1 MIYRGRSYFVRACN
15 KVPIWTPNKHDIQ
28 FQLCTVETS
37 IEQKMFVFVWSA
49 WHSPCKHFSKQIEK
63 LGRFAM
69 NLHILKSI
77 YICDQNE
84 LFRILA
90 DGNQSFS

>member
-1 MIYRGRSYFVRACN
+1 
-15 KVPIWTPNKHDIQ
+15 
-28 FQLCTVETS
+28 
-37 IEQKMFVFVWSA
+37 
-49 WHSPCKHFSKQIEK
+49 
-63 LGRFAM
+63 M

-90 DGNQSFS
+90 DGNQFDGSQGTQVLGTWSQHHLVNDCLFA